1 MYVIGEKRIK
11 KRKINLKDEGKK
23 KKKMTHIVKATSY
36 GPHGMSSLVPTI

>member
-23 KKKMTHIVKATSY
+23 KKMTHIVKANSY